1 MLQSRK
7 LYRPFAAAVV
17 GHARSGGCC
26 SFKSLGGM
34 LYAIIAALE
43 RGDARSARQLMVPLM
58 LAFSLA
64 LLLLSRVFQYGF

>member
-1 MLQSRK
+1 
-7 LYRPFAAAVV
+7 
-17 GHARSGGCC
+17 
-26 SFKSLGGM
+26 M